1 MVLTRFARKARNTQ
15 WTRDAVLNN
24 PDLLRLIA
32 EQADLPTACKLLTTS
47 KHNFVGGA
55 DFFDKQYAYS
65 HNQLRKSEHEAA
77 QLEYDAG
84 GFYELQPVEFHILD
98 NESTQVFLES
108 EVIRIRLRSLKAYLE
123 LLCDYFGVKNTAFDE
138 DRKKHGIACSRY
150 CPCEPDPERTF
161 DCNCGTTLSYCIKCG
176 DLMDCPNASLDCFEK
191 DSLFDSE
198 SDSEDEV

>member
-47 KHNFVGGA
+47 KQNFVGGA

-65 HNQLRKSEHEAA
+65 DKQLCESEHEAA
-77 QLEYDAG
+77 QLKYDAG
-84 GFYELQPVEFHILD
+84 GLVLIEDREVLPDELQPVEFHILA
-98 NESTQVFLES
+98 NEATQVFQES
-108 EVIRIRLRSLKAYLE
+108 EVIRIRWRSLKAYLE

-138 DRKKHGIACSRY
+138 DRKK
-150 CPCEPDPERTF
+150 RTAF
-161 DCNCGTTLSYCIKCG
+161 DENRKK
-176 DLMDCPNASLDCFEK
+176 LDCFEQ

>member
-32 EQADLPTACKLLTTS
+32 EQADLPTACMLLTTS
-47 KHNFVGGA
+47 KQNFVGGA

-65 HNQLRKSEHEAA
+65 DKQLCESEHEEA
-77 QLEYDAG
+77 QLKYDAW
-84 GFYELQPVEFHILD
+84 GFYELQPVEFHILA
-98 NESTQVFLES
+98 NEVTQVFLES
-108 EVIRIRLRSLKAYLE
+108 EVIRIRLPSLEAYLE

-138 DRKKHGIACSRY
+138 ERKK
-150 CPCEPDPERTF
+150 RTAF
-161 DCNCGTTLSYCIKCG
+161 DENRKK
-176 DLMDCPNASLDCFEK
+176 LDCFEQ